1 MPRFRLL
8 LDPNVQACIHEI
20 SRKQLAELRSEEH
33 AIAEAYRGNME
44 WLLKRHPQYKNKRP
58 LRPPKLKHGEHREK
72 ASELQLLIKLARDDT
87 PRIKALWKAEYDGK
101 CHRPQGQITAI
112 EIAAYRWGIAVNL
125 SKRRLRA
132 AIVHSAGAFPNDSGR
147 GCAGDGGRAM
157 RVGMSMPNCQ

>member
-1 MPRFRLL
+1 MLASADEKEFDAKIRLL

-72 ASELQLLIKLARDDT
+72 PPNYNCSSSLHAMTRLASR
-87 PRIKALWKAEYDGK
+87 RFGK
-101 CHRPQGQITAI
+101 QNTTASVTD
-112 EIAAYRWGIAVNL
+112 RKV
-125 SKRRLRA
+125 R
-132 AIVHSAGAFPNDSGR
+132 
-147 GCAGDGGRAM
+147 
-157 RVGMSMPNCQ
+157 